1 MSKEKDTPNQTP
13 QQYWNDYVTN
23 SRGSAVFVPEKFQKE
38 YKKVLQLRDEFN
50 ELLRTT
56 VAKKEIDLQVQMQS
70 VVHEIRKYLEENGHK
85 DIFFRECRLNA
96 DAEKDGI
103 LVMNIFDPQ
112 PRN

>member
-1 MSKEKDTPNQTP
+1 MSEKNTPTQTP

-23 SRGSAVFVPEKFQKE
+23 SRGSAVFVPEKFHKE
-38 YKKVLQLRDEFN
+38 YKRVLQLRDDFN
-50 ELLRTT
+50 ELLRTA
-56 VAKKEIDLQVQMQS
+56 VAKKEIDLQVQMQNI
-70 VVHEIRKYLEENGHK
+70 VHEIRKFLEDSHK

-112 PRN
+112 PRT